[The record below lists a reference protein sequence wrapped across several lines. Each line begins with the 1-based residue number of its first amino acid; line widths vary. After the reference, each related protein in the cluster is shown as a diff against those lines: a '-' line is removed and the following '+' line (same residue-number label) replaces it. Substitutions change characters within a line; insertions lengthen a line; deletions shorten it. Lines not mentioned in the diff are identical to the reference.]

1 MYTQQKPSWVT
12 IRKKLTIFLEER
24 RKKTC
29 YKRRVGLSFL
39 VPSPGVGDLVPAP
52 SLLLMQ
58 STMGSKK
65 GGNNHS
71 LLFKKK
77 KCVSTTLTLPAQQ
90 VGKFFIVGS
99 LPQHLALAFLIIDA
113 N

>member
-1 MYTQQKPSWVT
+1 MYTQQKPIWVT

-29 YKRRVGLSFL
+29 YKRRVGLLFL

-71 LLFKKK
+71 FLFKKK
-77 KCVSTTLTLPAQQ
+77 CFSTTLTLPAQQ
-90 VGKFFIVGS
+90 VGRFFIVGS
-99 LPQHLALAFLIIDA
+99 LPQHLALAFLIIDT